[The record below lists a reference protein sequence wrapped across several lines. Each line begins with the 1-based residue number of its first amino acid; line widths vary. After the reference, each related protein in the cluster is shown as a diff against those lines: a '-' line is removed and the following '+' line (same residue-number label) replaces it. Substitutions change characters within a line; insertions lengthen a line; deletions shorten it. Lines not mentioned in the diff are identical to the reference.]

1 MSLRLLANRLNK
13 RALPLWLTHDSHP
26 TLSPSQI
33 TRALSFAA
41 GSWLCFLGASS
52 HCFSPLCIVMDFTL
66 RCNFLK
72 CRAQLSDRA
81 VVTTC
86 CHIFCLICS
95 ENLGLSAPAGAGR
108 ACPACQASL
117 PNPDDVVSTQLQPTE
132 DYKTSVLSGLSPN
145 VIVECAGRGL
155 AFWSYQSTQEM

>member
-1 MSLRLLANRLNK
+1 MNYSATQSRFLAILLAVPSKPNQISISSLAGKLERC
-13 RALPLWLTHDSHP
+13 
-26 TLSPSQI
+26 LSYI
-33 TRALSFAA
+33 AH
-41 GSWLCFLGASS
+41 LCFSS
-52 HCFSPLCIVMDFTL
+52 LCSAMDFIL
-66 RCNFLK
+66 RCNCLR

-86 CHIFCLICS
+86 CHIFCLTCS
-95 ENLGLSAPAGAGR
+95 ENLGLSAPAGASR
-108 ACPACQASL
+108 ACPACQANL

-145 VIVECAGRGL
+145 IIVECAGRGL